1 MIAVGAVDLYR
12 TRVQRMHKI
21 KMRTKIQLCAAGILL
36 MGVLLIAL
44 GQQYGLGQKYVVVK
58 VNGTVVGMTDAD
70 TDVDAVMHD
79 SRRILA
85 GQTEGYLLKEIVW
98 ETEES
103 RKPFVPLMDESTLR
117 DAVLEVLMDEHRE
130 GKVFA
135 YTVNAG
141 GTYISFADL
150 AAVEDFLNRIKADAD
165 AENSF
170 GVSFYKRDD
179 HREGSLRA
187 NLYLTQQENEAPAA
201 AGEAGIVPA
210 LDSALKRAE
219 ENPGEK
225 RYRKGI
231 LEMEFTGDVEIFT
244 DMVSRS
250 EMMPIEDAVAEVTK
264 TKETNKI
271 YEIEP
276 GDCLSVIAV
285 KHDTSVESIVALNG
299 FEDENVIIIA
309 GQEIILAVPEPDIAL
324 RISEG
329 VVYEEDYTE
338 SPIIIPN
345 DAWYTSDEVVRQEG
359 TVGRREVNAVVVTE
373 NGIETERSMIHQT
386 ILAESVPAV
395 IERGTKI
402 PPTYIKPISG
412 GRFTSG
418 FGRRWG
424 RMHNGV
430 DWACPTGTTVYASSN
445 GTVVSAGWAS
455 GYGNCVLISHPDGRM
470 TRYAHNSS
478 LLVTAGQSVSQ
489 GQPIALSGS
498 TGRSTGPHVHFEIY
512 INGSRVNPL
521 EYLN

>member
-1 MIAVGAVDLYR
+1 M
-12 TRVQRMHKI
+12 QKE
-21 KMRTKIQLCAAGILL
+21 KMRTKLQLCAAGILL
-36 MGVLLIAL
+36 LWVLLVAL
-44 GQQYGLGQKYVVVK
+44 GQQYGLGQKYLVVK
-58 VNGTVVGMTDAD
+58 VNGSVIGMTSAD
-70 TDVDAVMHD
+70 TDVDSVMHD

-85 GQTEGYLLKEIVW
+85 KQTEGYLMQEIVW

-103 RKPFVPLMDESTLR
+103 RKLFVPLMDETELR
-117 DAVLEVLMDEHRE
+117 DAVLDALQDEDA
-130 GKVFA
+130 GAQVFA

-141 GTYISFADL
+141 GTFISFPDL
-150 AAVEDFLNRIKADAD
+150 AEVEDFLNRIKAEAD
-165 AENSF
+165 AEDSF
-170 GVSFYKRDD
+170 GVCFYKKDD
-179 HREGSLRA
+179 HREGSLQA
-187 NLYLTQQENEAPAA
+187 NLMLRKQVSEEPAT
-201 AGEAGIVPA
+201 AGDAGVILA
-210 LDSALKRAE
+210 LDRALKAAE
-219 ENPGEK
+219 ENPGEN
-225 RYRKGI
+225 RYQRGI
-231 LEMEFTGDVEIFT
+231 LEMEFTEDVEIFT
-244 DMVSRS
+244 DVVPRAN
-250 EMMPIEDAVAEVTK
+250 MMSIEDAVAEVTK

-285 KHDTSVESIVALNG
+285 KHDTTVDSIVTLNG
-299 FEDENVIIIA
+299 FEDENVIIMA

-324 RISEG
+324 RICEG

-338 SPIIIPN
+338 NPIIIPN
-345 DAWYTSDEVVRQEG
+345 DAWYTTDEVVRQEG

-395 IERGTKI
+395 IEQGTKI

-418 FGRRWG
+418 FGMRWG

-430 DWACPTGTTVYASSN
+430 DWACPTGTTVYASSS

-470 TRYAHNSS
+470 TRYAHNSA

-489 GQPIALSGS
+489 GQSIALSGS

-521 EYLN
+521 KYLN

>member
-1 MIAVGAVDLYR
+1 M
-12 TRVQRMHKI
+12 QKI
-21 KMRTKIQLCAAGILL
+21 KTRTKLQLCAAGILL
-36 MGVLLIAL
+36 LWVLLAAL
-44 GQQYGLGQKYVVVK
+44 GQQYGLGQKYLVVR
-58 VNGTVVGMTDAD
+58 VNGSVIGMTSED
-70 TDVDAVMHD
+70 TDVDAIMHN

-85 GQTEGYLLKEIVW
+85 NQTEGYLMQEIVW

-103 RKPFVPLMDESTLR
+103 RKLFVPLMDEAKLQ
-117 DAVLEVLMDEHRE
+117 DAVLEALQDENDGTR
-130 GKVFA
+130 VFA

-141 GTYISFADL
+141 GTFISLCNL
-150 AAVEDFLNRIKADAD
+150 AEVEDFLNRIKAEAD
-165 AENSF
+165 PENGF
-170 GVSFYKRDD
+170 DVSFYKRDD
-179 HREGSLRA
+179 HREGSLQA
-187 NLYLTQQENEAPAA
+187 NLTPRQQEDEEPAA
-201 AGEAGIVPA
+201 AGEAGVILA
-210 LDSALKRAE
+210 LDRGLKAAE
-219 ENPGEK
+219 EHPGEN
-225 RYRKGI
+225 RYQRGI
-231 LEMEFTGDVEIFT
+231 LDMEFTEDVEIFT
-244 DMVSRS
+244 NVVPRS
-250 EMMPIEDAVAEVTK
+250 DLMSIEEAVAEVTK

-285 KHDTSVESIVALNG
+285 KHDTSVDSIVALNG
-299 FEDENVIIIA
+299 FEDENVIIMA

-338 SPIIIPN
+338 SPVIIPN
-345 DAWYTSDEVVRQEG
+345 DAWYTTDEIVRQEG
-359 TVGRREVNAVVVTE
+359 TVGRREVNDVVVTE
-373 NGIETERSMIHQT
+373 NGVETERSMIHQT
-386 ILAESVPAV
+386 ILAESIPAV

-402 PPTYIKPISG
+402 PPTYVKPISG

-430 DWACPTGTTVYASSN
+430 DWACPTGTTVYASSS

-455 GYGNCVLISHPDGRM
+455 GYGYCVLLSHPDGRM

>member
-1 MIAVGAVDLYR
+1 M
-12 TRVQRMHKI
+12 QKE
-21 KMRTKIQLCAAGILL
+21 KMRTKLQLCAAGILL
-36 MGVLLIAL
+36 LWVLLAAL
-44 GQQYGLGQKYVVVK
+44 GQQYGLGQKYLVVK
-58 VNGTVVGMTDAD
+58 VNGSVIGMTCMD
-70 TDVDAVMHD
+70 TDVDAIMHD

-85 GQTEGYLLKEIVW
+85 KQTEGYLMQEIVW

-103 RKPFVPLMDESTLR
+103 RKLFVPLMDEAELR
-117 DAVLEVLMDEHRE
+117 DAVLDTLQDEDAGAR
-130 GKVFA
+130 VFA

-141 GTYISFADL
+141 GTFISFPDL
-150 AAVEDFLNRIKADAD
+150 AEVEDFLNRIKAEAD
-165 AENSF
+165 AEDSF
-170 GVSFYKRDD
+170 GVYFYKRDD
-179 HREGSLRA
+179 HREGSLQA
-187 NLYLTQQENEAPAA
+187 NLMLREQVSEEPAT
-201 AGEAGIVPA
+201 AGDAGVILA
-210 LDSALKRAE
+210 LDRVLKAAE
-219 ENPGEK
+219 ENPGEN
-225 RYRKGI
+225 RYQRGI
-231 LEMEFTGDVEIFT
+231 LEMEFTEDVEIFT
-244 DMVSRS
+244 DVVPRAN
-250 EMMPIEDAVAEVTK
+250 MMSIEDAVAEVTK

-285 KHDTSVESIVALNG
+285 KHDTTVDSIVALNG
-299 FEDENVIIIA
+299 FEDENVIIMA

-324 RISEG
+324 RICEG

-338 SPIIIPN
+338 NPIIIPN
-345 DAWYTSDEVVRQEG
+345 DAWYTTDEVVRQEG

-395 IERGTKI
+395 IEQGTKI

-418 FGRRWG
+418 FGMRWG

-430 DWACPTGTTVYASSN
+430 DWACPTGTTVYASSS

-470 TRYAHNSS
+470 TRYAHNSA

-489 GQPIALSGS
+489 GQSIALSGS

-521 EYLN
+521 KYLN